1 MNLASTHQHGH
12 EQLCKTQT
20 SDALLLNEINVVP
33 SCVRS
38 GLKLTLNIGI
48 EFGKKAFPFR
58 P

>member
-12 EQLCKTQT
+12 KQLCKTQT

-33 SCVRS
+33 SCMRS
-38 GLKLTLNIGI
+38 GSKSTLNI